1 MKQKKRQEER
11 STMTILFVVIVL
23 IILGV
28 YIVIANNKL
37 VRYKQEIETAESQID
52 VQLERRADLIPNLVS
67 TVKGYAKYESET
79 LSKVT
84 EMRQG
89 MVAPTSTLS
98 EKLEA
103 NDSMTSAL
111 RQLMV
116 SVEAYP
122 ELRANEN
129 FIRLQEELT
138 NTENKVA
145 YTRMNFNNT
154 VGTYNFL
161 VESFPSA
168 IIASMFGFKVKD
180 RLKALEEKKVVHKV
194 EF

>member
-1 MKQKKRQEER
+1 
-11 STMTILFVVIVL
+11 MTILFVVIVL